1 MDEHSYLPE
10 DMNELERRLSAW
22 QPNSAGMD
30 ADPVLFAAGRA
41 SVRPGPARFVW
52 PALTTVLAAL
62 AVVLG
67 VCWAEE
73 RSERLSLADR
83 LRARPPAPTTNPSP
97 RPAVN
102 IAPSESPSPDEPPP
116 DSYLASRRALERG
129 LDAWP
134 SRAVARNGPTN
145 PSLANPPVL
154 RLGQREALL
163 DP

>member
-10 DMNELERRLSAW
+10 DLSELERRLSAW

-30 ADPVLFAAGRA
+30 ADAVLFAAGRS
-41 SVRPGPARFVW
+41 SVKPGLARFAW
-52 PALTTVLAAL
+52 PVLTTVLAAL

-67 VCWAEE
+67 LCWADE
-73 RSERLSLADR
+73 RSQRLALARR
-83 LRARPPAPTTNPSP
+83 LHERPPAPTANPAP

-102 IAPSESPSPDEPPP
+102 SVPAESSSPGELPP
-116 DSYLASRRALERG
+116 DGYLASRRALERG

-134 SRAVARNGPTN
+134 SRAVARSEPTN